1 LNYKIIH
8 LGGKVLRID
17 SSVPDY
23 IQTKDQYGTLLK
35 VEHRDGKIIYIS
47 KAYRELELSDKYS
60 EELAQFPTK
69 WGKVEESKFILIRS
83 NFRLSR
89 AWNQEPEPEYY
100 PEYKCE
106 KCDYIK
112 GQIHLIKG
120 HLRQTHQL
128 YQKEDSAYQSPRCHA
143 CGYKYKIEKNEHYNF
158 YIHSGAYG
166 EERKK
171 HSTKCK
177 TRVERLDKYAPVSD
191 YTPQG
196 GYIEYDAEFDTT
208 QLKFIDRILLKES
221 FSRKFVSEKHAYSE
235 CQSQYI
241 DKYTTAYRSEVVQAI
256 MGHNE

>member
-1 LNYKIIH
+1 MNYKIIH

-17 SSVPDY
+17 NSVPDY
-23 IQTKDQYGTLLK
+23 IQTIDQFGTLLK
-35 VEHRDGKIIYIS
+35 VEHENGDIIYVS

-69 WGKVEESKFILIRS
+69 WGKVEEAKFILIRS

-89 AWNQEPEPEYY
+89 IWNQEPEPEYY

-112 GQIHLIKG
+112 EHIYLIKG

-128 YQKEDSAYQSPRCHA
+128 YQTPPAPPPKCHA
-143 CGYKYKIEKNEHYNF
+143 CGYKYKVGLKYNGYPGIVKEKEKHY
-158 YIHSGAYG
+158 A
-166 EERKK
+166 
-171 HSTKCK
+171 KCK
-177 TRVERLDKYAPVSD
+177 STLERLSKDAPVSD

-196 GYIEYDAEFDTT
+196 GYIDYDAEFDTT
-208 QLKFIDRILLKES
+208 QLKIIDRILLEES
-221 FSRKFVSEKHAYSE
+221 FSRKFISQKHINSE
-235 CQSQYI
+235 CQSEYI
-241 DKYTTAYRSEVVQAI
+241 DRYTTAYRSEVVQAI